1 MQGRGCARLADG
13 VDLVED
19 DDVQIALVA
28 ALPVLGLRVGEEQAY
43 VLLALAHVLVEHL
56 GTVDDLRL
64 LA

>member
-1 MQGRGCARLADG
+1 VWARLADR

-28 ALPVLGLRVGEEQAY
+28 ALPVLGLRVRKEQPY

>member
-1 MQGRGCARLADG
+1 VWARLADR

-19 DDVQIALVA
+19 DDMQIALVA
-28 ALPVLGLRVGEEQAY
+28 ALLILSLRVREEQPD